1 MNSTGQALKTKV
13 YLFLW
18 SKTCKQII
26 DVFGINNK
34 TKKQEL
40 EIVLISTSH

>member
-18 SKTCKQII
+18 SKTCKQIV
-26 DVFGINNK
+26 DVFANK